1 MKTPEELIKQY
12 NITIA
17 YVYERGKGT
26 VPSGKIQIRKGDLA
40 RKNGDLDAIV
50 AAKPE
55 IMAIL
60 AAADEAERQKAK
72 EREAKIDAIPGLK
85 EIRAARADLHAWHDE
100 WEASFCDVGGLG
112 VRPRPEYDF
121 EEMYKKYPRA
131 KAYLQAEAYS
141 CSENF
146 SKAASGVKALNAIID
161 GADPAT
167 AIAAM
172 EAEWS
177 DYCTR
182 HMWD

>member
-1 MKTPEELIKQY
+1 MKTPEELIKKY

-17 YVYERGKGT
+17 RVFERGKGM
-26 VPSGKIQIRKGDLA
+26 VPTGKIQIRNGDLA
-40 RKNGDLDAIV
+40 KKSGDWDAIV

-60 AAADEAERQKAK
+60 SAAEEAKLQEAE
-72 EREAKIDAIPGLK
+72 EREAKIAAIPGLK
-85 EIRAARADLHAWHDE
+85 EIRDARADLDAWHDE
-100 WEASFCDVGGLG
+100 WEDSFRDVGGLG

-131 KAYLQAEAYS
+131 WAYLQAEDFSYS
-141 CSENF
+141 ANF
-146 SKAASGVKALNAIID
+146 SKAASGMKALDAIID
-161 GADPAT
+161 GADPET

-172 EAEWS
+172 KAEWS
-177 DYCTR
+177 DYCNR